1 MDRDKHI
8 KCAYSVIERKLQVLE
23 VSVDSQL

>member
-1 MDRDKHI
+1 MNRDKHI
-8 KCAYSVIERKLQVLE
+8 KCAYSVIERELQVLE